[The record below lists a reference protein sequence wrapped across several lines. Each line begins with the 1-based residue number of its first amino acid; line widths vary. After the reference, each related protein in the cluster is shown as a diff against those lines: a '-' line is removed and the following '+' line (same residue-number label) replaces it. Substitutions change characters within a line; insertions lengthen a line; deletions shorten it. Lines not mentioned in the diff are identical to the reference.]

1 MSLAADAA
9 TAPPSGRWAA
19 LGKICLGIIFAMTPW
34 FSATAILPELRLH
47 WEFTTFQ
54 AAMMTNGVQVGFVIG
69 ALASS
74 FTGLPDIVPIRVLMA
89 SAAIAAGLLNLAL
102 LIAPGPEAAVF
113 LRILTGIALALVYP
127 PAMKLVTTWFIRGR
141 GIALGLVIGG
151 LTLGS
156 AFPHLIHALTSSV
169 DWRLVVSATSI
180 LSMIAGIIFILFVSD
195 GPYSNPT
202 VKFKPS
208 QIGII
213 VRDKG
218 VALANLGYFGHM
230 WELYAMWGWFL
241 VFMRAA
247 LEANGLAPI
256 GQASV
261 ITFVVIASG
270 AFGCVAGGWLA
281 DRIGRTATT
290 VLMMIVSGLCA
301 IVIGFAFDGPLWAL
315 IMISVIW
322 GVSVIGDSA
331 QFSAMVTEIADN
343 RLIGTALAFQMGIGF
358 ALTVVSIQLLPTFVG
373 WMGSWQWAFLFLVP
387 GPLIGVIAMLAL
399 RRLPVARKIAQG
411 LR

>member
-1 MSLAADAA
+1 MTLAVDAE

-34 FSATAILPELRLH
+34 FSATAILPELRQH
-47 WEFTTFQ
+47 WEFSAFL

-69 ALASS
+69 ALGSS
-74 FTGLPDIVPIRVLMA
+74 FTGLPDILPIRGLMA
-89 SAAIAAGLLNLAL
+89 VAAIAAGVLNLCL
-102 LIAPGPEAAVF
+102 LIAPGPETAVL
-113 LRILTGIALALVYP
+113 LRVLTGIALALVYP

-156 AFPHLIHALTSSV
+156 AFPHLIHASTSSV

-180 LSMIAGIIFILFVSD
+180 LSIIAGLIFILAVSE
-195 GPYSNPT
+195 GPYANPM

-218 VALANLGYFGHM
+218 IALANLGYFGHM

-247 LEANGLAPI
+247 LESNGLAPVS
-256 GQASV
+256 QASL
-261 ITFVVIASG
+261 ITFIVIASG

-281 DRIGRTATT
+281 DRVGRTATT
-290 VLMMIVSGLCA
+290 VLMMAVSGLCA
-301 IVIGFAFDGPLWAL
+301 VLIGFVYDGPLWLL
-315 IMISVIW
+315 IAVSMVW
-322 GVSVIGDSA
+322 GISVIGDSA
-331 QFSAMVTEIADN
+331 QFSAMVTEIADS

-358 ALTVVSIQLLPTFVG
+358 ALTVVSIQLLPIFVEWIGG
-373 WMGSWQWAFLFLVP
+373 WEWAFLFLVP

-399 RRLPVARKIAQG
+399 RRMPVARRIAQG

>member
-1 MSLAADAA
+1 MTLAVDAD
-9 TAPPSGRWAA
+9 TAPPSGRWTA
-19 LGKICLGIIFAMTPW
+19 LSKICLGIIFAMTPW
-34 FSATAILPELRLH
+34 FSATAILPELRQH
-47 WEFTTFQ
+47 WEFSAFL

-69 ALASS
+69 ALGSS
-74 FTGLPDIVPIRVLMA
+74 LTGLPDIVPIRGLMA
-89 SAAIAAGLLNLAL
+89 VAAIATGVLNLCL
-102 LIAPGPEAAVF
+102 LIAPGPEAAVL
-113 LRILTGIALALVYP
+113 LRVLTGIALALVYP

-180 LSMIAGIIFILFVSD
+180 LSIIAGLIFILAVSE
-195 GPYSNPT
+195 GPYANPM

-208 QIGII
+208 QIGLI

-218 VALANLGYFGHM
+218 IALANLGYFGHM

-247 LEANGLAPI
+247 LESNGLAPVS
-256 GQASV
+256 QASL
-261 ITFVVIASG
+261 ITFIVIASG

-281 DRIGRTATT
+281 DWIGRTATT
-290 VLMMIVSGLCA
+290 ALMMTVSGLCA
-301 IVIGFAFDGPLWAL
+301 VLIGFVYDGPLWLL
-315 IMISVIW
+315 IAVSMVW
-322 GVSVIGDSA
+322 GISVIGDSA
-331 QFSAMVTEIADN
+331 QFSAMVTEIADR

-358 ALTVVSIQLLPTFVG
+358 ALTVVSIQLLPFFVE
-373 WMGSWQWAFLFLVP
+373 WMGSWEWAFLFLVP

-399 RRLPVARKIAQG
+399 RRMPVAQRIAQG